1 MTLLSFLCA
10 KDDDAA
16 KRELTDGEIAI
27 FKKWGYVHIVLLV
40 FIFLFGL
47 GASETTRNDSNYVAP
62 YWWTVFLAIVS
73 VVDHLLFSF
82 GADHTTKEIKSL
94 FVTGCMA
101 LFVLF
106 IALYFAYDLAQLYGS
121 ILTCGSAGTGWTVNA
136 FPTTSA
142 NTEANM
148 KFSGVQLN
156 NLYSSVVYF
165 ANQNV
170 GGVRSQSDPGN
181 KDTTIAFT
189 DNTCYCV
196 GTGASI
202 FADVTGGDCSII
214 TNSVV
219 QCARIGLAA
228 VSISVLSY
236 CIMLVYCVRIA
247 YGKDAYTNMDGIAG
261 GSNAPYPP
269 KYPQGNDITQA

>member
-1 MTLLSFLCA
+1 LI
-10 KDDDAA
+10 
-16 KRELTDGEIAI
+16 DGEIAI
-27 FKKWGYVHIVLLV
+27 FKKWGWVHVVLLI

-47 GASETTRNDSNYVAP
+47 GASETTRNDSMYIPP

-73 VVDHLLFSF
+73 VIDHILFAF
-82 GADHTTKEIKSL
+82 GTDHTTKEIKSL

-106 IALYFAYDLAQLYGS
+106 IALYFAYDLAQLYGDL
-121 ILTCGSAGTGWTVNA
+121 LTCGSPGTGWTVND
-136 FPTTSA
+136 FPATST
-142 NTEANM
+142 NTKDNM

-156 NLYSSVVYF
+156 NLYDQVVYF

-170 GGVRSQSDPGN
+170 GGIARENSPGTR
-181 KDTTIAFT
+181 DTTINFT
-189 DNTCYCV
+189 DNTCWCISKGSV
-196 GTGASI
+196 GI

-214 TNSVV
+214 TSSVV
-219 QCARIGLAA
+219 QCARIGFAA

-261 GSNAPYPP
+261 SGSNAPYPP
-269 KYPQGNDITQA
+269 KYPQANDVMSA